1 LTFIQNIFIYTTHI
15 KKVIARLYCFIL
27 RSKIA
32 EKQSQVRNFAQIRN
46 FPWHR
51 ATVNIVTLLQQGMR
65 WDVTSLVQ
73 SVNLICDKKVYYSN
87 RPKYFVPKAESREKS
102 LKLVLDRWSKFGWMK
117 NQLQFCFLKF
127 KVVLLFVKS
136 LNLSPLNS
144 KYLENS

>member
-1 LTFIQNIFIYTTHI
+1 
-15 KKVIARLYCFIL
+15 
-27 RSKIA
+27 
-32 EKQSQVRNFAQIRN
+32 
-46 FPWHR
+46 
-51 ATVNIVTLLQQGMR
+51 MR

-117 NQLQFCFLKF
+117 NQLKFCFLKF